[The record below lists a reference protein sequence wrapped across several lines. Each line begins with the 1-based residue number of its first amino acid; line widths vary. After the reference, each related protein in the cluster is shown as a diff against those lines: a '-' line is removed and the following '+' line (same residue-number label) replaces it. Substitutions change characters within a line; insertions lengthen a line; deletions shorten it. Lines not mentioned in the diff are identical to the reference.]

1 MVQCCRMRQLRI
13 LRLTGVAATAIIFF
27 GSETP
32 MGPAAASPIEL
43 NDSAGAMPYPMDVV
57 FVHGFGGPN
66 DDEKRFVQLLHGEL
80 EKVGARV
87 HAPTYHPGRDLG
99 PISLHNMNM
108 ASWEG
113 GRVGATSLTR
123 FLEELRALA
132 EATPGKQLTA
142 LLGFSVGGFVV
153 ANFQERWP
161 HLVKRA
167 VLLAPAI
174 DNFERNFEGKAEQEW
189 YMPTSYVPTMLVHGE
204 CETDDGGSALWRVQ
218 QWAETEIFTQCF
230 FPIGLGHSMDIV
242 EAGPGFRGVLS
253 WVLAETKDSTDAR

>member
-1 MVQCCRMRQLRI
+1 MI
-13 LRLTGVAATAIIFF
+13 F

-43 NDSAGAMPYPMDVV
+43 RSGAMPYPMDVV

-66 DDEKRFVQLLHGEL
+66 DDEKRFVQLLHEEL

-87 HAPTYHPGRDLG
+87 HAPTYHP
-99 PISLHNMNM
+99 
-108 ASWEG
+108 G

-161 HLVKRA
+161 HLLKRA

-189 YMPTSYVPTMLVHGE
+189 YMPTTYVTELRSMTARPSIKVPTMLVHGE

-218 QWAETEIFTQCF
+218 QWAETESFTQCF

-242 EAGPGFRGVLS
+242 EAGPSFRGVLS
-253 WVLAETKDSTDAR
+253 WVLAETKDSTDAS